1 MKRVFFLLIG
11 ILILCVA
18 CQDDFVEPENA
29 PVTKSAKYER
39 TKTFELR
46 GHVSSI
52 PDFNGPFVSC
62 LPEGSGLVLA
72 ETGWVSGQ
80 VNILGQLMPEKC
92 TYEGV
97 SCEMDL
103 TDGVPT
109 VFITANVELVRNNGD
124 KIILVSHMVLDP
136 LINEISGYNEYIGG
150 TGRFEGV
157 TGECNII
164 NGVLD
169 PDTGIASWEEVG
181 EITLILK
188 D

>member
-29 PVTKSAKYER
+29 PSTKSAKYEK

-52 PDFNGPFVSC
+52 PDFNGPIVSC
-62 LPEGSGLVLA
+62 LPEGSDLALA
-72 ETGWVSGQ
+72 ETGWISGQ
-80 VNILGQLMPEKC
+80 ANILGKLVQEKS
-92 TYEGV
+92 TYHGV
-97 SCEMDL
+97 QCGMEM
-103 TDGVPT
+103 TNGVPT
-109 VFITANVELVRNNGD
+109 VFITADVELVRNNGD

-136 LINEISGYNEYIGG
+136 LTNEISGYNEYTDG
-150 TGRFEGV
+150 TGRFEGI
-157 TGECNII
+157 TGECDIL

-169 PDTGIASWEEVG
+169 PATGIASWDEVG

-188 D
+188 E